1 MARTGIVTYRVMHAG
16 RVEACNKLYTSRAE
30 LPFVMCIELIFSQGP
45 RPREHAERPP
55 LLWQWQQQR
64 RQHRHHTMKRKKSY
78 AASNKQI
85 IKRERESS
93 MLISI
98 NDYLFLF
105 NRRYMLK

>member
-55 LLWQWQQQR
+55 LLWQWQQQPLPPAAEPAALPPRACR
-64 RQHRHHTMKRKKSY
+64 RAVTIKHIKAY
-78 AASNKQI
+78 AASN
-85 IKRERESS
+85 
-93 MLISI
+93 
-98 NDYLFLF
+98 
-105 NRRYMLK
+105 